1 MRALKA
7 LIICVNVRKHSLHCC
22 VEVHML
28 CAGPDMRWDTQ
39 SAAVHGD
46 VGSQMLTAMQWNA
59 SNWMQVLSMC
69 APQCPML
76 EQRQ

>member
-1 MRALKA
+1 
-7 LIICVNVRKHSLHCC
+7 
-22 VEVHML
+22 
-28 CAGPDMRWDTQ
+28 MRWDTQ

-59 SNWMQVLSMC
+59 SNWLQVLSMC

-76 EQRQ
+76 SNSVNDGMVKAADLMP